1 MSIKFS
7 SRALARLTTAQR
19 DTLLHLS
26 NDDRNELDVHTAFEL
41 PGDYVAFYLWY
52 GSNRQGQPI
61 YGGIDKE
68 GRAST

>member
-1 MSIKFS
+1 MGLKFS
-7 SRALARLTTAQR
+7 SRALARLTLKQR
-19 DTLLHLS
+19 DTLLALS
-26 NDDRNELDVHTAFEL
+26 NEDANELDVHTAFEL

-61 YGGIDKE
+61 YGGIDGE